1 MVAQGTTLA
10 GRYRLDTRIGA
21 GGMGEVWRG
30 EDIVLAR
37 TVAVK
42 VLLPGRMEDQGFVAR
57 FQAEARAMATI
68 NHSGVVD
75 VYDYGVSG
83 DTVYL
88 VMKFVDGEPLDRL
101 LARLGR
107 IPPQAAM
114 ELIAQ
119 AASALQAVHDQGIV
133 HRDVKPGN
141 LLVQRDGT
149 LVLTDFGIARSD
161 LANRLTDAGMVL
173 GTAAY
178 CAPEQAE
185 GAPVTPAVDIYAL
198 GVVAYECLVGQRP
211 FDGDSPV
218 TIALKH
224 IREAPPALPADI
236 PPPIRSLVEV
246 ALSKD
251 PGRRFPTAT
260 AMSEAARAAASGQTI
275 APMAEATPPATGAT
289 MAPPPEA
296 YQTGAYQAGAHQGT
310 QPDQT
315 GAYQAG
321 HLGQTGAYQAGQGG
335 QTGAYQ
341 AGQLSQTGAYQA
353 GQGGQTGAYQGG
365 LHQTGTHLP
374 ASSEETTVAERRAG
388 SRRAAK
394 APRRTGLVAGIAVAV
409 VLGVG
414 AGAVALTGMVPGG
427 NTAPTV
433 ASSNGAG
440 EDPISPSPSKSGGKK
455 PTKTAPPPDPTTSDP
470 EPTITRTRSSP
481 TPTDEP
487 TSTPTSTPTTSKGT
501 KTPTSTPTVTV
512 EKAMVPK
519 VVGLSFLKG
528 QEMVEAKGFKVH
540 VFDDSVTTDDPA
552 CRKISKTVPSG
563 GTQLDVTKPVT
574 LYVIDG
580 ICSTPTSSPTPTKS

>member
-42 VLLPGRMEDQGFVAR
+42 VLLPGRMDDPGFVAR

-68 NHSGVVD
+68 NHPGVVD

-107 IPPQAAM
+107 IPPQPAM

-119 AASALQAVHDQGIV
+119 AASALQAVHDRGIV

-211 FDGDSPV
+211 FDGDSAV

-224 IREAPPALPADI
+224 IREAPPPLPAEV
-236 PPPIRSLVEV
+236 PPPVRALVEC

-251 PGRRFPTAT
+251 PARRYPTAK
-260 AMSEAARAAASGQTI
+260 AMSDMARQIAAGELPAAL
-275 APMAEATPPATGAT
+275 PPSTGAT
-289 MAPPPEA
+289 MAPPVEA
-296 YQTGAYQAGAHQGT
+296 YQTGAQQAPAPNT
-310 QPDQT
+310 T
-315 GAYQAG
+315 LAG
-321 HLGQTGAYQAGQGG
+321 PRQ
-335 QTGAYQ
+335 
-341 AGQLSQTGAYQA
+341 
-353 GQGGQTGAYQGG
+353 
-365 LHQTGTHLP
+365 
-374 ASSEETTVAERRAG
+374 G

-394 APRRTGLVAGIAVAV
+394 VRRRGGLVAGLAAAV

-414 AGAVALTGMVPGG
+414 AGAVALTGMTTGDDP
-427 NTAPTV
+427 APTM
-433 ASSNGAG
+433 
-440 EDPISPSPSKSGGKK
+440 
-455 PTKTAPPPDPTTSDP
+455 TTSD
-470 EPTITRTRSSP
+470 IAASGKIK
-481 TPTDEP
+481 TP
-487 TSTPTSTPTTSKGT
+487 TPTTSRGRRPSIKPSSQVPT
-501 KTPTSTPTVTV
+501 VRQEAEPEESREPSRTPTPT
-512 EKAMVPK
+512 
-519 VVGLSFLKG
+519 
-528 QEMVEAKGFKVH
+528 H
-540 VFDDSVTTDDPA
+540 
-552 CRKISKTVPSG
+552 
-563 GTQLDVTKPVT
+563 
-574 LYVIDG
+574 
-580 ICSTPTSSPTPTKS
+580 SPTPSTDKSPSTSPSPTPVVKREVPRVVELPYSEAQMLIHAAGFKIEIDDQTRGEVPAECLKVGQSFPNGGTMFDIKKKVKLVLIPAGTCPSATPTPTATQTAGK

>member
-42 VLLPGRMEDQGFVAR
+42 VLLPGRTQDPGFVAR
-57 FQAEARAMATI
+57 FQGEARAMATI
-68 NHSGVVD
+68 NHAGVVD

-119 AASALQAVHDQGIV
+119 AASALQAVHDRGIV

-211 FDGDSPV
+211 FDGDSAV

-224 IREAPPALPADI
+224 IREAPPPLPSDI
-236 PPPIRSLVEV
+236 PQAVRTLVEV

-251 PGRRFPTAT
+251 PARRFPTAR
-260 AMSEAARAAASGQTI
+260 AMSEAAKAIASGQTP
-275 APMAEATPPATGAT
+275 APAPEQPVLTTGAT
-289 MAPPPEA
+289 MAPPVDA
-296 YQTGAYQAGAHQGT
+296 YQTGAHQAC
-310 QPDQT
+310 
-315 GAYQAG
+315 
-321 HLGQTGAYQAGQGG
+321 
-335 QTGAYQ
+335 
-341 AGQLSQTGAYQA
+341 
-353 GQGGQTGAYQGG
+353 
-365 LHQTGTHLP
+365 P
-374 ASSEETTVAERRAG
+374 AEETTTMADRRPG
-388 SRRAAK
+388 GRRAAK
-394 APRRTGLVAGIAVAV
+394 APRRTGLIAGIAVAV
-409 VLGVG
+409 VLGAG
-414 AGAVALTGMVPGG
+414 ATAVALTGMTTGDPTP
-427 NTAPTV
+427 TAT
-433 ASSNGAG
+433 ASSAG
-440 EDPISPSPSKSGGKK
+440 SESTPKPSKSKSPK
-455 PTKTAPPPDPTTSDP
+455 PPVEEPTPDP
-470 EPTITRTRSSP
+470 EPTTGRPRPTDTEQIRPPTRTP
-481 TPTDEP
+481 TKTPS
-487 TSTPTSTPTTSKGT
+487 STPSVTKTPT
-501 KTPTSTPTVTV
+501 KTPTSTPTPTV
-512 EKAMVPK
+512 KKARVPK
-519 VVGLSFLKG
+519 VVGLPFLKA
-528 QEMVEAKGFKVH
+528 QEMVEAAGFEEIIPDDRTSTSNGMRCGKV
-540 VFDDSVTTDDPA
+540 SQTAPG
-552 CRKISKTVPSG
+552 G
-563 GTQLDVTKPVT
+563 GTVQDVTKPVT
-574 LYVIDG
+574 LVIVDG
-580 ICSTPTSSPTPTKS
+580 VCPEDATGSPSPSATPKP

>member
-10 GRYRLDTRIGA
+10 ERYRLDTRIGA

-42 VLLPGRMEDQGFVAR
+42 VLLPGRMEDPGFVAR

-75 VYDYGVSG
+75 VYDYGISG

-107 IPPQAAM
+107 IPPQSAM

-161 LANRLTDAGMVL
+161 MAHRLTDAGMVL

-211 FDGDSPV
+211 FDGDSAV

-224 IREAPPALPADI
+224 IREAPPALPPDI
-236 PPPIRSLVEV
+236 PPAVRTLVEI

-251 PGRRFPTAT
+251 PGRRYPTAR
-260 AMSEAARAAASGQTI
+260 AMSEAARTVARGHTPP
-275 APMAEATPPATGAT
+275 PMHEPVQPPATGAT
-289 MAPPPEA
+289 MAPPVEA
-296 YQTGAYQAGAHQGT
+296 YQTGAQQQA
-310 QPDQT
+310 
-315 GAYQAG
+315 QAPRSG
-321 HLGQTGAYQAGQGG
+321 
-335 QTGAYQ
+335 
-341 AGQLSQTGAYQA
+341 
-353 GQGGQTGAYQGG
+353 
-365 LHQTGTHLP
+365 
-374 ASSEETTVAERRAG
+374 EETAVTERRGG

-394 APRRTGLVAGIAVAV
+394 AQRRTGLIAGIAAAV
-409 VLGVG
+409 VLGAG
-414 AGAVALTGMVPGG
+414 AGAVALTGMTTGGDPEPTFSFEDVSKNTPTTRPPGRKTTPTRTP
-427 NTAPTV
+427 TADPPRDSRPPTTRPPRETPKTEEPDRSPTPTV
-433 ASSNGAG
+433 TPTKTPTGTPSG
-440 EDPISPSPSKSGGKK
+440 SPSPSVKK
-455 PTKTAPPPDPTTSDP
+455 
-470 EPTITRTRSSP
+470 
-481 TPTDEP
+481 
-487 TSTPTSTPTTSKGT
+487 
-501 KTPTSTPTVTV
+501 VL
-512 EKAMVPK
+512 VPK
-519 VVGLSFLKG
+519 VVGMPYLLA
-528 QEMVEAKGFKVH
+528 QERVVEAGLTVLQIDQTTSSNGMRCGKV
-540 VFDDSVTTDDPA
+540 SQTTPRA
-552 CRKISKTVPSG
+552 GVSLEEGEEVKLV
-563 GTQLDVTKPVT
+563 VV
-574 LYVIDG
+574 DG
-580 ICSTPTSSPTPTKS
+580 VCAEDMPPSPTPSGTPKP

>member
-42 VLLPGRMEDQGFVAR
+42 VLLPGRMDDRGFVAR
-57 FQAEARAMATI
+57 FQGEARAMATI

-185 GAPVTPAVDIYAL
+185 GEPVTPAVDIYAL

-211 FDGDSPV
+211 FDGDSAV

-224 IREAPPALPADI
+224 IREAPPPLPADI
-236 PPPIRSLVEV
+236 PPQIRTLVEV

-251 PGRRFPTAT
+251 PARRFPTAK
-260 AMSEAARAAASGQTI
+260 AMSEAARAAGQGQPITPVAEI
-275 APMAEATPPATGAT
+275 APPATGAT
-289 MAPPPEA
+289 MAAPPES
-296 YQTGAYQAGAHQGT
+296 YQTGAYQAGHSQPTGAHQPG
-310 QPDQT
+310 QPPAYPGGQPPAGAGAFQT
-315 GAYQAG
+315 GA
-321 HLGQTGAYQAGQGG
+321 
-335 QTGAYQ
+335 
-341 AGQLSQTGAYQA
+341 
-353 GQGGQTGAYQGG
+353 
-365 LHQTGTHLP
+365 HLP
-374 ASSEETTVAERRAG
+374 ASSEETTAAVGERRPG
-388 SRRAAK
+388 GRRAAK
-394 APRRTGLVAGIAVAV
+394 APRRTGLVVGLAVAV

-414 AGAVALTGMVPGG
+414 AGAVALTGMVPG
-427 NTAPTV
+427 APTPTV
-433 ASSNGAG
+433 TASNDGDSDDIPGPTKTG
-440 EDPISPSPSKSGGKK
+440 SKRPKPSTTP
-455 PTKTAPPPDPTTSDP
+455 PTKTAVPPTTRP
-470 EPTITRTRSSP
+470 PTHPETEEPTETAEPTT
-481 TPTDEP
+481 TPT
-487 TSTPTSTPTTSKGT
+487 TTPTSTKGPTKS
-501 KTPTSTPTVTV
+501 PSSTPTTTV
-512 EKAMVPK
+512 KHITVPK
-519 VVGLSFLKG
+519 VAGLPFLKG
-528 QEMVEAKGFKVH
+528 QEMVEAAGLLVR
-540 VFDDSVTTDDPA
+540 VRDTSVTTDDPA
-552 CRKISKTVPSG
+552 CRRITKTVPAG
-563 GTQLDVTKPVT
+563 GTVVPETKVVT

-580 ICSTPTSSPTPTKS
+580 ICTTPTPSPSPTATPKS